1 MRKALFAALLLPGLL
16 TGTGA
21 VAGEP
26 ARGLTH
32 ESKHGSAT
40 GYFSGALSYDTLLS
54 ALDTSRSQDSLSVG
68 TFAFDLYKNDVGPL
82 GLTLGGGYQLQG
94 GGDVD
99 PDGYSVGL
107 RFDLGGFS
115 VASQWRGRD
124 EDACGLSESLCGAG
138 PAWNIGASYST
149 GAASL
154 SAQVQALNPL
164 GAEGEGPGGEVY
176 RLGLD
181 YRIFDGISSHA
192 DAYFIDGDNGLLEGD
207 STMVL
212 IGTRITF

>member
-1 MRKALFAALLLPGLL
+1 MKVKKCSKTRK
-16 TGTGA
+16 
-21 VAGEP
+21 V
-26 ARGLTH
+26 
-32 ESKHGSAT
+32 
-40 GYFSGALSYDTLLS
+40 
-54 ALDTSRSQDSLSVG
+54 SLRWCRWV
-68 TFAFDLYKNDVGPL
+68 KDVCGP
-82 GLTLGGGYQLQG
+82 
-94 GGDVD
+94 
-99 PDGYSVGL
+99 
-107 RFDLGGFS
+107 
-115 VASQWRGRD
+115 
-124 EDACGLSESLCGAG
+124 SESFRGAG